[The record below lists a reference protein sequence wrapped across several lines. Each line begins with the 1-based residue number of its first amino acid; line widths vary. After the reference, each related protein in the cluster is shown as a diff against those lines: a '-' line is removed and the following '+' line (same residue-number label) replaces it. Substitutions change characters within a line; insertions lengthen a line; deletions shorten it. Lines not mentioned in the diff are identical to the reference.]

1 MNGEPEISKT
11 EEGMIRRVYNK
22 LLKISKR
29 NAKYPV
35 EKWADNKNQQ
45 LGERNAEWLN
55 LTSN

>member
-1 MNGEPEISKT
+1 MNGEPEISKM
-11 EEGMIRRVYNK
+11 EEGMICRVYKK

-45 LGERNAEWLN
+45 LGERNAEWLK